1 MRNTSNRQVS
11 DMVWEEPLPNSCS
24 KTCQCS
30 DLPTK
35 CSEHTGLCSVDIARV
50 RNHTHVV
57 VLKDD
62 GDFENSN
69 LSKSVRLCVSPKCI
83 APQET
88 ESFQRVPE
96 RDCLQCYDR
105 SLKVEQPAA
114 EESKILLYSWRVN
127 HPAQFSWNLRSIRLG
142 GGI

>member
-1 MRNTSNRQVS
+1 MRNRQVS
-11 DMVWEEPLPNSCS
+11 EMAWEEPLPNSCS

-35 CSEHTGLCSVDIARV
+35 CSEHTALCSVDISRA

-57 VLKDD
+57 VMND
-62 GDFENSN
+62 DFENSS

-105 SLKVEQPAA
+105 SHKFEQPAA
-114 EESKILLYSWRVN
+114 EESKILLHNWRVN
-127 HPAQFSWNLRSIRLG
+127 HPAQFSWNLRLE